1 MRLIIRFSQS
11 KTYLELENKYE
22 IKSSNISFDRNL
34 NIISSS
40 EITEINDNTANKFVF
55 EKGLIFDIIKEI
67 ISSEKIL
74 IKDKNL
80 NIYSFENSKLNL
92 KDNEVAGKDV
102 KVDFVDNF
110 FGNEKN
116 DPILKGSSIISN
128 NQNTK
133 IYKTVFSTCNKK

>member
-1 MRLIIRFSQS
+1 MCDGWHNWFSQS
-11 KTYLELENKYE
+11 ETFLELENKYE
-22 IKSSNISFDRNL
+22 IKSSNILFDRNL

-55 EKGLIFDIIKEI
+55 EKGLIFNTIKEI

-74 IKDKNL
+74 IKDQNL
-80 NIYSFENSKLNL
+80 NIYSFENSKLNS

-110 FGNEKN
+110 FGNENN
-116 DPILKGSSIISN
+116 DPILKGSSIVSN

-133 IYKTVFSTCNKK
+133 I